1 MGLVMFG
8 ESVGEILR
16 KEKITEITHKTYNTL
31 RGIRNKFK

>member
-16 KEKITEITHKTYNTL
+16 KEKIAEITHKTYNTL
-31 RGIRNKFK
+31 RGNINKFK